1 MKEKMTDDI
10 SMQIWDGIR
19 ILEFRKMKEE
29 DDEMRR

>member
-1 MKEKMTDDI
+1 MTDDI